1 MTVTVAL
8 LADMQDRQQIAD
20 ALARFCSCVD
30 DYDMAGLSDVFTQD
44 CMTDYGPGRGGPVRG
59 LSAVR
64 ARIARGQSEFVRTHH
79 QLGQSTVTLR
89 GDTAS
94 AVTYVTAT
102 HQHRIGSE
110 RSRAHLRYLDELV
123 RPITVGESP
132 PGSSTRTSSTG
143 SRVCLGSG
151 RPDTN
156 RRPARKPRL
165 VQSTEIATPALNS

>member
-123 RPITVGESP
+123 RTDHGWRITTRVVHANLVDGFEGVPWLWAPRHEPQTGAEAS
-132 PGSSTRTSSTG
+132 PGS
-143 SRVCLGSG
+143 V
-151 RPDTN
+151 D
-156 RRPARKPRL
+156 
-165 VQSTEIATPALNS
+165 